1 MVEKYGRQNGK
12 QRYRCK
18 DCGRLFRSIKRPSV
32 RAKNL
37 WTTFVLKRQTFSNLA
52 EADGRSVRQLQR
64 VVHKEAERKRS
75 VVRTSLDEPVVLVM
89 DTTYFP
95 EFGVMVFRCSNRRQ
109 NLFWKFV
116 GSETNEDY
124 LSGLAYVQSLG
135 FNVVAVVC
143 DGKRWLGEQ
152 ISRLGL
158 PVQLCQFHLVKA
170 VTKCTTKKPKTEAGR
185 ELRWLALSLK
195 DATEEEFVAR
205 LNCWDEKWQTFLNE
219 KTITPK
225 TGRWQ
230 YTHRNLR
237 AGRRTIHNWLPRL
250 FTCRKYPELNIPN
263 TTNTLDGTFSHLKQK
278 VNTHRGIN
286 TITKRKMVSLIL
298 SQKSLPKRR
307 KTN

>member
-1 MVEKYGRQNGK
+1 MSKYGRRYGR
-12 QRYRCK
+12 QRYRC
-18 DCGRLFRSIKRPSV
+18 DGCGGTFQSKKRVSV
-32 RAKNL
+32 RSKNL
-37 WTTFVLKRQTFSNLA
+37 WRTFVLKRQTFGDLS

-64 VVHKEAERKRS
+64 VVHKEAGRKRS
-75 VVRTSLDEPVVLVM
+75 VVRASVDEPVVLVM

-95 EFGVMVFRCSNRRQ
+95 EFGVMVFRCAKRRQ
-109 NLFWKFV
+109 NLFWTFV
-116 GSETNEDY
+116 KTETNEEY

-152 ISRLGL
+152 ISHLGL
-158 PVQLCQFHLVKA
+158 PVQLCQFHLVKT

-195 DATEEEFVAR
+195 DASEEEFTER
-205 LNCWDEKWQTFLNE
+205 LNRWDKKWHTFLNE
-219 KTITPK
+219 KTITPQ

-237 AGRRTIHNWLPRL
+237 AGIRTIHHWLPRL
-250 FTCRKYPELNIPN
+250 FTCKNYPELTIPN
-263 TTNTLDGTFSHLKQK
+263 TTNSLDGTFSHLKQK

-286 TITKRKMVSLIL
+286 VQTKRKMISLIL
-298 SQKSLPKRR
+298 SQKSKPKR
-307 KTN
+307 KKPT